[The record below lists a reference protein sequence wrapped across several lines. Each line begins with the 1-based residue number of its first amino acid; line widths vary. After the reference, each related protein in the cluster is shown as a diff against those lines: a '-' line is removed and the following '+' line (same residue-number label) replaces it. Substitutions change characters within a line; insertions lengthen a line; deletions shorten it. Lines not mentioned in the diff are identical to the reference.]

1 MMTVDELYTSQE
13 MGMELFETFGAVP
26 SYANG
31 FARPA
36 SLAQANGRVPI
47 CDIGGEEVL
56 RTGDGT
62 SE

>member
-31 FARPA
+31 
-36 SLAQANGRVPI
+36 
-47 CDIGGEEVL
+47 
-56 RTGDGT
+56 
-62 SE
+62 